1 MEAIF
6 LSENPVLGIIVKGR
20 SLKVNLYLSKKNK
33 EKKKKKKKK
42 IEEKK
47 IEKKTKK
54 KQKKK
59 QNKRERKKDPLRICI
74 V

>member
-54 KQKKK
+54 
-59 QNKRERKKDPLRICI
+59 NRKKNRIKEREKRTPS
-74 V
+74 VFV